1 MWQIATIICSAGFNP
16 GRTAH
21 HQDFGAGMDVFGLG
35 WLVGLRRTNAPTDSA
50 TVFGEATR
58 GLEAFAAGNSLAVE
72 ENGRIDVSRDTFWLL
87 LLLGLF
93 GILAATVAIVASY
106 RHFTV
111 DALTEQSREACANTA
126 SAALES
132 SHDEIERFLGARSGN
147 TSAQLPAEVDHA
159 LHELIAYTDVKRVRI
174 YDSDGRLVY
183 ITGADGLGAQSV
195 AMAQVRHGLAGNPSS
210 MVWYQ
215 DIFSRRS
222 KPETPKNQAIAW
234 VPLNDRGRHALAGVF
249 EVTTDIGPQ
258 VVLQERN
265 ELMLG
270 TTILVILLSL
280 YIAFLFSLRA
290 FDNRFTRRQQQLR
303 ERANLL
309 PEMYRRSLNT
319 DETEKRRLAVEL
331 HEQVAQT
338 LAVVKMNVERAVA
351 APRGVADA
359 SQLLSGVVTPLQST
373 ICEVREVAS
382 SLAPTD
388 LLDFGLCA
396 AIENLFR
403 SARSEMPQVEWTL
416 FRDLADEDVSD
427 TMRPVIYRLVEE
439 ALGAA
444 RKNARLGRFRLLIG
458 TEAADLIVRL
468 RDDAGSADVGDEV
481 NPYSRLR
488 EMALLSGGRFLCRR
502 NSWGGV
508 VIRIAWRL

>member
-1 MWQIATIICSAGFNP
+1 MG
-16 GRTAH
+16 
-21 HQDFGAGMDVFGLG
+21 VFGLG
-35 WLVGLRRTNAPTDSA
+35 WLIGMRGTRAPTDSA
-50 TVFGEATR
+50 TIFGEATR
-58 GLEAFAAGNSLAVE
+58 GLEGFAAGNSLAVE
-72 ENGRIDVSRDTFWLL
+72 ENGRIDASRDTFWLL

-93 GILAATVAIVASY
+93 GILTATVAIVASY

-126 SAALES
+126 NTTLES
-132 SHDEIERFLGARSGN
+132 SHDEIERFLGARQDN
-147 TSAQLPAEVDHA
+147 ANAQLPPAIDHA
-159 LHELIAYTDVKRVRI
+159 LHELITTTNVKRVRI
-174 YDSDGRLVY
+174 YDSNGRLAY
-183 ITGADGLGAQSV
+183 IAGADGLGAQTV
-195 AMAQVRHGLAGNPSS
+195 AIAQVKHALTGSPSS
-210 MVWYQ
+210 MVWFQ
-215 DIFSRRS
+215 DVFSRPSR
-222 KPETPKNQAIAW
+222 PETPKNQAITW
-234 VPLNDRGRHALAGVF
+234 VPLNDHGRHPLAGVF
-249 EVTTDIGPQ
+249 EVTADIGPQ

-265 ELMLG
+265 ELLLG

-280 YIAFLFSLRA
+280 NIAFLFSLRA
-290 FDNRFTRRQQQLR
+290 LDKRLTRRQQQLR

-338 LAVVKMNVERAVA
+338 LAAVKMNVERAVA

-396 AIENLFR
+396 AIERLFR
-403 SARSEMPQVEWTL
+403 TARSEIPQVEWTL

-427 TMRPVIYRLVEE
+427 SMRPVIYRLVEE
-439 ALGAA
+439 ALCAA
-444 RKNARLGRFRLLIG
+444 AENPRLGRFRLLIG

-468 RDDAGSADVGDEV
+468 RDDAGSAGVEDAA

-488 EMALLSGGRFLCRR
+488 EMALLSGGRFLCRA

-508 VIRIAWRL
+508 VIRIAWRH